1 MRAQLPESGQLEQ
14 LRVAALRD
22 DLVVVA
28 LLQVPKPL
36 RRNGIGTESLRE
48 LTTAADCNG
57 WILAG
62 TPDTS
67 FGSSRAGLDRLYRRF
82 GFVSNRGRHA
92 DFTTSESLTRRP
104 RPPATL
110 TVDLGRAEAL
120 AVTTNRGMAQPNQ
133 LPHDNSPPYLPAL
146 KAGSSPNRGCG

>member
-1 MRAQLPESGQLEQ
+1 MTSTAVVERVAGLRAQLLESGQLEQ

-22 DLVVVA
+22 DLIVVA

-36 RRNGIGTESLRE
+36 RRNGIGTEALRE

-57 WILAG
+57 WILAR

-82 GFVSNRGRHA
+82 GFVSNR
-92 DFTTSESLTRRP
+92 SLT
-104 RPPATL
+104 
-110 TVDLGRAEAL
+110 G
-120 AVTTNRGMAQPNQ
+120 AVTPT
-133 LPHDNSPPYLPAL
+133 S
-146 KAGSSPNRGCG
+146 